1 MADQQMTNKNVQIAL
16 FVMVVILI
24 GVVIWE
30 EARLSKA
37 VELCQAFIESVPDQP
52 KTQGS
57 DPARRHPVACRS
69 AGSA

>member
-1 MADQQMTNKNVQIAL
+1 MADQQMSDKNIQIAL

-37 VELCQAFIESVPDQP
+37 VGTLPGIHRI
-52 KTQGS
+52 GS
-57 DPARRHPVACRS
+57 
-69 AGSA
+69 

>member
-1 MADQQMTNKNVQIAL
+1 MADQQMSDKNIQVAL

-37 VELCQAFIESVPDQP
+37 VELCQAFIESVPE
-52 KTQGS
+52 
-57 DPARRHPVACRS
+57 
-69 AGSA
+69 